1 MADWRKMA
9 MSAILSDGAV
19 DEGEVKILQKELKG
33 ADGKIDKEGIK
44 FLLEL
49 RVAAQKKAKGAGAEV
64 NEVFEKFFFKTIT
77 DNVLKDG
84 KIDNKEAGWLRANL
98 FADGKID
105 DREWAFITA
114 VNKKAKTKS
123 AEFTKLYEDCEA
135 SRAKAAKK

>member
-9 MSAILSDGAV
+9 MSAILSDGVV

-33 ADGKIDKEGIK
+33 ADGKINKEGIK

-64 NEVFEKFFFKTIT
+64 NEAFEKFFFKTIT
-77 DNVLKDG
+77 ENILKDG
-84 KIDNKEAGWLRANL
+84 KIDAKEAGWLRANL
-98 FADGKID
+98 FADKKID
-105 DREWAFITA
+105 DREWAFLTT

-135 SRAKAAKK
+135 DRAKAAKK